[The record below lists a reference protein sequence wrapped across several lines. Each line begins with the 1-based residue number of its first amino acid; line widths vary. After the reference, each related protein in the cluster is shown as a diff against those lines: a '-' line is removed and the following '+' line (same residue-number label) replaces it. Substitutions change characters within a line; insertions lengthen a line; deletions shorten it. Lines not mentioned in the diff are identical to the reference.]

1 MRNWLENAGLA
12 QYADVFLQNG
22 WETTDALVL
31 IQEANLKEMGVK
43 PGHRAVIL
51 NHIQYGSIYQ
61 RVDSINIELSFY

>member
-51 NHIQYGSIYQ
+51 NHIQERRGVS
-61 RVDSINIELSFY
+61 